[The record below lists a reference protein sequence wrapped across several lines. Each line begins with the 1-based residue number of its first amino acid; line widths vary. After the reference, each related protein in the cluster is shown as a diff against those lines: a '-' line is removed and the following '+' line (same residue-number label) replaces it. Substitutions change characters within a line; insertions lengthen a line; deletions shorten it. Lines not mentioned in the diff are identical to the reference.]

1 MLELANKLE
10 ARYTLILG
18 DNEIVSQTYS
28 LKNMAT
34 GDQETISRVALLERL
49 KK

>member
-18 DNEIVSQTYS
+18 DNEIVSQAYS

-34 GDQETISRVALLERL
+34 GDQEKPLRVRL
-49 KK
+49 YSND